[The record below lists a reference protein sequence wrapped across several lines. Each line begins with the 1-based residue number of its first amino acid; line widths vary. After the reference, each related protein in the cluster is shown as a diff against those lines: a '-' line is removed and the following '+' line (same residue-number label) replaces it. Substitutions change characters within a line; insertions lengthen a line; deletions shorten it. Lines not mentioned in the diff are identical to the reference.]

1 MNLNYLIDDVIEDW
15 FYTHPHGYADKPYN
29 AKDLAILREVL
40 VSKKYSTQLIE
51 NAISSLSGK
60 GHIFESKRDASLNTA
75 MMETAAC
82 IGIGGISTSAIDPLL
97 NLPSVF
103 KKIKVKKQ
111 KDVEDYIAQCKNVI
125 KITTTALKQLKFGSG
140 DWDGS
145 GTSIIGNFTLPT
157 FDSTNL
163 EFHENSMQDIALCC
177 ALAKGM
183 SIYCSK
189 VVGGSAK
196 HFIHAGIRDFYTAEK
211 TRGLTRKGSKAN
223 TADCVISNVSKSA
236 LLAAIADE
244 SNAIEGTT
252 DGYVKVGDSI
262 KYWQVS
268 LKKSAS
274 GAQMGKVTKS
284 LRGVYDLG
292 ISTGDATS
300 ILKGEK
306 PTTNE
311 GLVYEVLTEGFL
323 DNIKAFATK
332 SFNTIKNKFNSAI
345 SSFRN
350 KFLGGLQNGQS
361 IPPSAVSA
369 LLSGYTIKEGTISG
383 KLEAE
388 IDEVA
393 KNPMQA
399 IKNVNGY
406 IDTLNKKVKSNKYA
420 IGTFKKVKPVKNIK
434 LSNDKHPGSTTVL
447 SLIANI
453 ATAQL
458 IIDLVS
464 DVSKMKGIISDLTAE
479 MLFGGT
485 KLPVWKVYGAF
496 GKTPYTYLG
505 TADAVEKR
513 LSENEIDFKMLAV
526 KAEPSP
532 KKTYY
537 TITCW
542 VLSELTKDNQKY
554 YTLLRTGTNSSS
566 KLTMIMEGTKLLG
579 PYPVNHKLQSL
590 IE

>member
-1 MNLNYLIDDVIEDW
+1 MNLKQSISEIITDW
-15 FYTHPHGYADKPYN
+15 FYQHPKGYAGKPYN
-29 AKDLAILREVL
+29 DQDLKILREVL
-40 VSKKYSTQLIE
+40 DSNEFPIQ
-51 NAISSLSGK
+51 AIDEVVRSLSGK
-60 GHIFESKRDASLNTA
+60 SSVLESKRNASINTA

-82 IGIGGISTSAIDPLL
+82 IGIGGISTSAVDPLL

-125 KITTTALKQLKFGSG
+125 KITTTAQKQLKFGSG
-140 DWDGS
+140 DWDGT
-145 GTSIIGNFTLPT
+145 GTSIIDGFTPPS
-157 FDSTNL
+157 FDVVNL

-189 VVGGSAK
+189 VIGGDAK
-196 HFIHAGIRDFYTAEK
+196 HFIHAGIKEFYAAEK
-211 TRGLTRKGSKAN
+211 SRGLTRKGSKSN
-223 TADCVISNVSKSA
+223 TADCIISNVSKST
-236 LLAAIADE
+236 LLAAIADS
-244 SNAIEGTT
+244 SNTIEGTT

-262 KYWQVS
+262 KYWQAS
-268 LKKSAS
+268 LKKSAT

-292 ISTGDATS
+292 ISTGEATS
-300 ILKGEK
+300 LLKGEK
-306 PTTNE
+306 PSTNE
-311 GLVYEVLTEGFL
+311 GLVYEVLAEGFI

-332 SFNTIKNKFNSAI
+332 TFNTIKGKFNSAI

-350 KFLGGLQNGQS
+350 KFLGGLQNGRS
-361 IPPSAVSA
+361 IPSSAVSA
-369 LLSGYTIKEGTISG
+369 LMSGYTIKEG
-383 KLEAE
+383 KLKADLKAE
-388 IDEVA
+388 IDAIA
-393 KNPMQA
+393 KSPEQA
-399 IKNVNGY
+399 IKNVNTY
-406 IDTLNKKVKSNKYA
+406 IDALNKKVKSNKYA

-434 LSNDKHPGSTTVL
+434 MSSDRYPGSTTVL

-458 IIDLVS
+458 ITDLVS
-464 DVSKMKGIISDLTAE
+464 DVDKTKAIISDLTAE

-496 GKTPYTYLG
+496 GSTPYSYLG
-505 TADAVEKR
+505 TADVVEKR
-513 LSENEIDFKMLAV
+513 LSEAEIDFKMLGV

-542 VLSELTKDNQKY
+542 VLSELTTDNQKY
-554 YTLLRTGTNSSS
+554 YTLLRTGTNSGS

-579 PYPVNHKLQSL
+579 PYPINHKLQSL
-590 IE
+590 ID